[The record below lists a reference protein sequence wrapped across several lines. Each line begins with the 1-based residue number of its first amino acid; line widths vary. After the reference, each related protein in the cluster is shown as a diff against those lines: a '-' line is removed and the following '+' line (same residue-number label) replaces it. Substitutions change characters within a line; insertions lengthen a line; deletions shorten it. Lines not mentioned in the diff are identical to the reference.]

1 MVRRRKKN
9 SLAAK
14 MRMAR
19 SLISLFKKRSFRKR
33 KHKRY
38 RRKRRR
44 GRGRRRKKHF
54 AMKTI
59 CPKCLGS

>member
-44 GRGRRRKKHF
+44 GRGRRRKKN
-54 AMKTI
+54 I
-59 CPKCLGS
+59 LL